1 MNRDKLK
8 RTHFI
13 EINQVGFEVKPKKRT
28 IIPKEYSAAQILVKS
43 NFRSET
49 GLFQSKE
56 NSYFLSSNN
65 LLPPNGIFK
74 VKENIFAVTVLNVG
88 AKAVVLPKKDRRE
101 KNLLRI
107 TISNDQC

>member
-49 GLFQSKE
+49 GLF
-56 NSYFLSSNN
+56 
-65 LLPPNGIFK
+65 
-74 VKENIFAVTVLNVG
+74 
-88 AKAVVLPKKDRRE
+88 
-101 KNLLRI
+101 
-107 TISNDQC
+107 